1 MMGGR
6 FGVLKPISGDSVLC
20 PFTVSFRDLLLPRVR
35 QCAQMKTQ
43 RNKSVAKLT
52 NKKTYFNKF
61 VTYIYV
67 HAINVTYCI
76 MLI

>member
-1 MMGGR
+1 MMGVR

-20 PFTVSFRDLLLPRVR
+20 PSTVSFRDLLLPGVR

-52 NKKTYFNKF
+52 NKKTFQ
-61 VTYIYV
+61 
-67 HAINVTYCI
+67 
-76 MLI
+76 